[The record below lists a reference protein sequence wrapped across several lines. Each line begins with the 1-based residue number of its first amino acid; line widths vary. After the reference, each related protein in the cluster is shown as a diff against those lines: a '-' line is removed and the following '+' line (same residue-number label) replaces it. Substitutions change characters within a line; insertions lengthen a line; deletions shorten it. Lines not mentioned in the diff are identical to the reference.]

1 MNLSKANLK
10 LLSHIAMRFVPFS
23 YTRGVLFD
31 QFQKQNLISSYQ
43 VPTVFDYVQ
52 QTAKTQQL
60 EHDIKEWSRKV
71 QIIEQENLMLKK
83 QFSRLQ

>member
-1 MNLSKANLK
+1 M
-10 LLSHIAMRFVPFS
+10 
-23 YTRGVLFD
+23 
-31 QFQKQNLISSYQ
+31 
-43 VPTVFDYVQ
+43 PTVFDYVQ

>member
-1 MNLSKANLK
+1 MTWQFSIKIKLK
-10 LLSHIAMRFVPFS
+10 L
-23 YTRGVLFD
+23 
-31 QFQKQNLISSYQ
+31 QKQNLISSYQ

>member
-1 MNLSKANLK
+1 M
-10 LLSHIAMRFVPFS
+10 
-23 YTRGVLFD
+23 
-31 QFQKQNLISSYQ
+31 SSYQ

-71 QIIEQENLMLKK
+71 QIIEQENNMLKK
-83 QFSRLQ
+83 QFSRLQWQYYFCTRSINIISWLFVDFVQIRRHMPTY